1 MNGCCRPRGW
11 GGLALFALI
20 AVALASAALL
30 AGCQNAASA
39 TSAPVGSQV
48 ALRLT
53 HTAAA
58 PTATALAAT
67 ASLTAA
73 ASPTPAATASP
84 TAAAS
89 ATETRTPTGTATAS
103 DTPTPSVTP
112 TPTGTATP
120 TRQARATVQLGSLP
134 RPPAQF
140 GGESHFFFSDPGIG
154 FIASSYRYGSV
165 GIGQAFAPH
174 HGADFS
180 APSGSPIHAVAD
192 GTIYYAGNDLD
203 QQFGPET
210 NFYGNLVVIQL
221 AQTWNGHTLYA
232 LYGHMSRVD
241 VQTGQPV
248 AAGDVVGAIGATG
261 VALGPHAHL
270 EAREDAPESY
280 WDTRNPELWL
290 EPLAGTGTL
299 ALRVTNKAGFY
310 LPGVHVTFICGDG
323 AARFLETYWYNGVNP
338 DDAYGENAAMMG
350 LPPGYCHFAAD
361 IHGEH
366 VELHNIQIKA
376 GEVAF
381 AWMQTTQ

>member
-1 MNGCCRPRGW
+1 MTGTRTWR
-11 GGLALFALI
+11 AAAI
-20 AVALASAALL
+20 ATALAAAAAL
-30 AGCQNAASA
+30 AACQNAATA
-39 TSAPVGSQV
+39 TTEPVGSQV

-53 HTAAA
+53 L
-58 PTATALAAT
+58 TATVPTST
-67 ASLTAA
+67 APHVTA
-73 ASPTPAATASP
+73 
-84 TAAAS
+84 
-89 ATETRTPTGTATAS
+89 TATAS
-103 DTPTPSVTP
+103 VAESQTSTPTDTATAFVTPTPSISP
-112 TPTGTATP
+112 TPTTTPSP
-120 TRQARATVQLGSLP
+120 TRPPRATVELGSLP

-140 GGESHFFFSDPGIG
+140 GGDSHFLFSDPGIG

-192 GTIYYAGNDLD
+192 GTIYYAGNDQD

-232 LYGHMSRVD
+232 LYGHMSQVD

-270 EAREDAPESY
+270 EAREDQPESY

-290 EPLAGTGTL
+290 QPLAGTGTL

-310 LPGVHVTFICGDG
+310 LPGVRVNFTCGDG
-323 AARFLETYWYNGVNP
+323 APRYLETYWYSGVNP
-338 DDAYGENAAMMG
+338 DDVYGENAAMMG

-361 IHGEH
+361 IAGEH
-366 VELHNIQIKA
+366 VESGNVQIKA
-376 GEVAF
+376 SEIAF
-381 AWMQTTQ
+381 AWLQTAN